1 MTDAWIRVAAVAVGG
16 AVGSVARY
24 VVGVGMMALWG
35 ERFPL
40 ATLLV
45 NVVGCFAL
53 GLLMHE
59 AWAPATRHGGLWH
72 AGVTVGLLGGLT
84 TFSTFGYQT
93 IRHLDVGEPLLALAN
108 VALNMVLGLAAAAAG
123 LWLSRVWWPIGG

>member
-1 MTDAWIRVAAVAVGG
+1 MNDAWIRVAAIAIGG

-24 VVGVGMMALWG
+24 AVGVWCVALWG

-45 NVVGCFAL
+45 NVAGCFVL

-59 AWAPATRHGGLWH
+59 AWAPATRTASVWH
-72 AGVTVGLLGGLT
+72 AAVTVGMLGGLT

-93 IRHLDVGEPLLALAN
+93 VRHFDVGEPLLALAN
-108 VALNMVLGLAAAAAG
+108 VALNMALGLTAAG
-123 LWLSRVWWPIGG
+123 AGLYLSRLWWPVGG

>member
-1 MTDAWIRVAAVAVGG
+1 MNDAWVRIAAVAIGG
-16 AVGSVARY
+16 ALGSVARY
-24 VVGVGMMALWG
+24 LVGVWLVALWG

-45 NVVGCFAL
+45 NVAGCFAL

-59 AWAPATRHGGLWH
+59 AWAPATRHASLWH

-93 IRHLDVGEPLLALAN
+93 VRHLDAGEPVLALAN
-108 VALNMVLGLAAAAAG
+108 VALNLVLGLAAAGAG
-123 LWLSRVWWPIGG
+123 LWLSRAWWPVA

>member
-1 MTDAWIRVAAVAVGG
+1 MQESFYRVAAIALGG
-16 AVGSVARY
+16 GLGAVARY
-24 VVGVGMMALWG
+24 GAGLACESLWG
-35 ERFPL
+35 GRFGH

-59 AWAPATRHGGLWH
+59 AWLATAEKPIGPWH

-93 IRHLDVGEPLLALAN
+93 VRHLEAGEPLWALAN
-108 VALNMVLGLAAAAAG
+108 VALNVVLGLAAAAAG
-123 LWLSRVWWPIGG
+123 LALGRLVWPVA

>member
-1 MTDAWIRVAAVAVGG
+1 MSESLYKVAAIALGGGLG
-16 AVGSVARY
+16 AVTRYSVGLACES
-24 VVGVGMMALWG
+24 LWG
-35 ERFPL
+35 ARFGH

-59 AWAPATRHGGLWH
+59 AWVAAEKPVGPWH
-72 AGVTVGLLGGLT
+72 AGLTVGLLGGLT

-93 IRHLDVGEPLLALAN
+93 IRHVEAGEPLLALAN
-108 VALNMVLGLAAAAAG
+108 VALNVVLGLAAAGSG
-123 LWLSRVWWPIGG
+123 LYLARVWWPIG